1 MNPIADRQNI
11 LLNDGDLNEDI
22 LEAAAKIGRELP
34 APEVTIGTTEISS
47 WDESSDAT
55 GRRVPEMLVENEKS
69 ISEQLVEAGNEQ
81 ADHEQRA
88 SALVDERLN
97 LNSALDDTDS

>member
-11 LLNDGDLNEDI
+11 LLNDGDLNEGI
-22 LEAAAKIGRELP
+22 LESAAKIGRELP
-34 APEVTIGTTEISS
+34 APEVAIGTAEIIS
-47 WDESSDAT
+47 WDESSGAT
-55 GRRVPEMLVENEKS
+55 GRRVPEMPVENEKS

-88 SALVDERLN
+88 AALFDVRSN
-97 LNSALDDTDS
+97 LNSTLNDTDR